1 MYNESGDRTW
11 SLKADYSGEVG
22 ASLTAAVNVD
32 VTAAFNV
39 AITSGS
45 LDSVTLYIQYYIID
59 NS

>member
-1 MYNESGDRTW
+1 MYNVPGDRTW

-22 ASLTAAVNVD
+22 GSLTAAVDKD
-32 VTAAFNV
+32 VTVAFTG